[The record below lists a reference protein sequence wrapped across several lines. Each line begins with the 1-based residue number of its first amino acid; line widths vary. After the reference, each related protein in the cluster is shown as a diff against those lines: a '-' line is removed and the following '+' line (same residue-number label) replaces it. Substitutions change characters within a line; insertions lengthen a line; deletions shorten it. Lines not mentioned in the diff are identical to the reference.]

1 MFVSL
6 DSRSVPSVSELR
18 KEFRQHLRTIDLEVI
33 QLFALV
39 SEDLSV
45 ATRALLKG
53 DAGALKV
60 VAEREEAVDGLY
72 RELEALVTSQLV
84 RQAPVAA
91 DFRFLLSVLRI
102 VPELERSHDLVVL
115 IAEHATHVL
124 DDDLSLGARGL
135 LQQMG
140 DAASHMWA
148 EAAIAWYERDANS
161 VPELQERDDDLESLH
176 STLTVELAAGST
188 RLPVAMD
195 MTLVAR
201 YYQRLGDHAL
211 NIARRV
217 AYLAGGRTSETT

>member
-1 MFVSL
+1 VFVSL
-6 DSRSVPSVSELR
+6 DASSVPPVTELR
-18 KEFRQHLRTIDLEVI
+18 SEFRQHLRTIDLKVI

-45 ATRALLKG
+45 AARALLNG
-53 DAGALKV
+53 DAGALHV
-60 VAEREEAVDGLY
+60 VAEREQTVDGLY

-84 RQAPVAA
+84 LQAPVAA

-102 VPELERSHDLVVL
+102 VPELERSHDLVVH
-115 IAEHATHVL
+115 IAEHATPIL
-124 DDDLSLGARGL
+124 DDDLSLRARGL

-140 DAASHMWA
+140 DAANHMWA
-148 EAAIAWYERDANS
+148 GAAIAWYERDANS
-161 VPELQERDDDLESLH
+161 VPELQDRDDDLESLH
-176 STLTVELAAGST
+176 STLTAELASGST
-188 RLPVAMD
+188 KLPVAMD

-217 AYLAGGRTSETT
+217 IYLAGGRTSEST